1 MRRRLTI
8 FIGVASLLLF
18 ASCNNNSL
26 DGFIIAV
33 ELPGNNDLS
42 CKDARLIAIDPEK
55 PGKTA
60 RVLSKEFLAACAP
73 SLSYD
78 GRYLLFQGKK
88 VENDPWQIWV
98 MDLNRNSTSRVT
110 DLPEHCTDPLY
121 LPDGTIAFSRS
132 GSVKKRDVSTIF
144 KCNMDGSDLQQLTF
158 HPSVDLASSVL
169 KDGRILF
176 TSSQQYPDTKDP
188 VFLVMRPDGTKT
200 ELFYRGS
207 PGAYPVSRG
216 TESEEG
222 YIYFIESDP
231 HQQGSGNLITVN
243 QDRPLNSR
251 QHLSEGIDGDFRAV
265 IPSGKSWCFV
275 SYRPSPDEPFALYE
289 FDTVEHKVTTLL
301 YQGKGH
307 VTDLVW
313 IGAQKERPRRLPSAV
328 NPENPTGLL
337 MSQDINLSVI
347 PVHESVT
354 TDTVA
359 VRIQVFGLEGLM
371 REVEVEKD
379 GSFYLKIDADT
390 PFRIQ
395 TINKMGDPVREPS
408 DWIWLRPNERRGCVG
423 CHADPELAPYNRV
436 PQAVRQAPVVVSK
449 IQKKISKV
457 DVSEK

>member
-8 FIGVASLLLF
+8 FLGVASLLF
-18 ASCNNNSL
+18 ASCNNSSL
-26 DGFIIAV
+26 DGFIVAV
-33 ELPGNNDLS
+33 ELTGNNDLT
-42 CKDARLIAIDPEK
+42 CEDARLIAIDPGK
-55 PGKTA
+55 PEKTA
-60 RVLSKEFLAACAP
+60 IVLTKEFLAACAP

-98 MDLNRNSTSRVT
+98 MDLHRNSTSRVT
-110 DLPEHCTDPLY
+110 DLPENCTDPLY
-121 LPDGTIAFSRS
+121 LPDGTIAFSRT
-132 GSVKKRDVSTIF
+132 GSVKKRDISTIF
-144 KCNMDGSDLQQLTF
+144 KCNMDGSNLQQLTF
-158 HPSVDLASSVL
+158 HPSMDLAASVL

-200 ELFYRGS
+200 ELFYRGCS
-207 PGAYPVSRG
+207 GAYPVSRG
-216 TESEEG
+216 IESEEG
-222 YIYFIESDP
+222 HIYFIESDS

-251 QHLSEGIDGDFRAV
+251 HHLSEGIDGDFRAV
-265 IPSGKSWCFV
+265 IPSGKSRCFV
-275 SYRPSPDEPFALYE
+275 SYRPSPDKPFALYE
-289 FDTVEHKVTTLL
+289 FDTGERKVTTLL

-307 VTDLVW
+307 VTELVW
-313 IGAQKERPRRLPSAV
+313 IRTLSERPRRLPSAV
-328 NPENPTGLL
+328 DPENPTGLL

-347 PVHESVT
+347 PIDESVT

-359 VRIQVFGLEGLM
+359 DRIQVIGLEGM
-371 REVEVEKD
+371 MSTVKVEND

-395 TINKMGDPVREPS
+395 TINKKGDPVRGPS

-436 PQAVRQAPVVVSK
+436 PQAVTTAPVVISEK
-449 IQKKISKV
+449 QEEISKV
-457 DVSEK
+457 EVPEK